1 NGSAD
6 PLHCQGTPEGAEF
19 PAPVPSEES
28 PPGLPPIETSRLEPA
43 GSEATVIPVSSPE
56 STLGAVSWM
65 LPLVWLEKTLNSSFL
80 VESLRHSLPLCKQ
93 QQDASS
99 SVTPVPTAVA
109 STSTTPV
116 PTMVTGTSMT
126 PVPTAVAGT
135 GTTPVPTTVTGTSMT
150 PVPTAV
156 AGTSTTPVPTTA
168 MGTSMT
174 PVPTMAT
181 GTSMTPVLSTA
192 TGTFMTPRD
201 VWERSTNTSRGSLP
215 CAKDSAAETDSLLW
229 HCPREQLKTLPRAEL
244 EGRLESTLIII
255 EALSLQLRDWQE
267 SQRPRPGVGPAK
279 QRDALTQTD
288 TTHPEGWDLQ
298 LELGACWLLLVMGV
312 PDLSHAGHTHVPC
325 AACACCHNIR
335 VLVPPQGS
343 WSSQSLLF
351 QGLADAAFRS
361 LQDEQGALAQEQ
373 EQERTLVSQAVLE
386 SVPSKGQSCLEERDA
401 IRQRVDE

>member
-1 NGSAD
+1 DGSAG
-6 PLHCQGTPEGAEF
+6 PLHCQGTPEGAES
-19 PAPVPSEES
+19 PAPVPPEQS
-28 PPGLPPIETSRLEPA
+28 PPSLPPIEASGLEPA
-43 GSEATVIPVSSPE
+43 GSEATVTPVTSPE
-56 STLGAVSWM
+56 STPAAVSWM
-65 LPLVWLEKTLNSSFL
+65 LPLVWLEKTLNTSFL
-80 VESLRHSLPLCKQ
+80 VESLRHSLPLHRP

-99 SVTPVPTAVA
+99 SVTPVPTTAA
-109 STSTTPV
+109 STSTTSMPAVVTGTNTTPV
-116 PTMVTGTSMT
+116 PTM
-126 PVPTAVAGT
+126 
-135 GTTPVPTTVTGTSMT
+135 VTGTSMT

-168 MGTSMT
+168 IGTSMT

-201 VWERSTNTSRGSLP
+201 VWERSMNTSRGSLP

-288 TTHPEGWDLQ
+288 ITPPEGVRRGGMWGWVLW
-298 LELGACWLLLVMGV
+298 ARWLWLARSQPGDEWPVPAAVTLVS
-312 PDLSHAGHTHVPC
+312 LS
-325 AACACCHNIR
+325 
-335 VLVPPQGS
+335 LPQS
-343 WSSQSLLF
+343 TWSSQCPLF

-361 LQDEQGALAQEQ
+361 LQDEQGALLAQEQ
-373 EQERTLVSQAVLE
+373 EQERALVSQCQAVPE
-386 SVPSKGQSCLEERDA
+386 SVPSKLQSCLEERDA